1 MLDPIIEFFSRI
13 FYLIGRGIGQVVAW
27 ILWPF
32 LKLLAF
38 YRSTGFLW
46 KALIGVGALA
56 LVAGYG
62 WFIWNATTYTG
73 YNPDYVEAYKLEAR
87 KVSAGEEVQAAGG
100 GTTSKTCGRSAI
112 IDVAADL
119 TDFNVNQNSWVSS
132 MLLYKAGLFG
142 MSWDRTPFLDNKA
155 SFQRGIHSAVQR
167 MSNEMVD
174 SLGRVRGTSQI
185 DPDLQKAR
193 GQLQYDT
200 SSWYFG
206 ISPFGFKQSSPS
218 SYRIGIEGL
227 RKFNDR
233 LAGCEATFDARAD
246 NLSTMIDAI
255 TSQVGS
261 TTASIDE
268 RSRINNLGWFDTQA
282 DNNFWDAMGQL
293 YAYYGFLSAAHA
305 DFEDIIATKAL
316 DAVWNRMEEQL
327 RSALDLDPFIISNG
341 REDGWVMPTH
351 LTTLGFK
358 ILRVRSNL
366 VEAREILKQ

>member
-27 ILWPF
+27 LLWPF

-62 WFIWNATTYTG
+62 WFIWNASTYAG
-73 YNPDYVEAYKLEAR
+73 YNPDYVEAYKLETR
-87 KVSAGEEVQAAGG
+87 KVSAGEEVQATGA
-100 GTTSKTCGRSAI
+100 GTTAKTCGRSAI

-233 LAGCEATFDARAD
+233 LAACGATFDARAD
-246 NLSTMIDAI
+246 NLAAMIEAI
-255 TSQVGS
+255 TSQIGS
-261 TTASIDE
+261 TTATIDE
-268 RSRINNLGWFDTQA
+268 RSRNNNLGWFDTQA
-282 DNNFWDAMGQL
+282 DNNFWEAMGQL

-305 DFEDIIATKAL
+305 DFEDVIKIKAL

-366 VEAREILKQ
+366 VEVREILKQ

>member
-32 LKLLAF
+32 LKLLTF

-62 WFIWNATTYTG
+62 WFIWNATTYAG
-73 YNPDYVEAYKLEAR
+73 YNPDYVEQFKLETR
-87 KVSAGEEVQAAGG
+87 KVSAGEEVQATGG
-100 GTTSKTCGRSAI
+100 ATSTKTCGKSAI
-112 IDVAADL
+112 VDVASYL
-119 TDFNVNQNSWVSS
+119 TDFNVNQNSWMSS
-132 MLLYKAGLFG
+132 MVLYKAGLFG

-155 SFQRGIHSAVQR
+155 SFQRGIHTAVQR
-167 MSNEMVD
+167 VSNELVD

-193 GQLQYDT
+193 GQIQYDM

-206 ISPFGFKQSSPS
+206 ISPFGFRQSTPS
-218 SYRIGIEGL
+218 SYRTGIEGL
-227 RKFNDR
+227 NAFNDR
-233 LAGCEATFDARAD
+233 LENCTATFDARAD
-246 NLSTMIDAI
+246 NLSTLIEVI
-255 TSQVGS
+255 TSQIGS
-261 TTASIDE
+261 TTAAIDE
-268 RSRINNLGWFDTQA
+268 RSRNNNLGWFDTQA
-282 DNNFWDAMGQL
+282 DNHFWEAMGQL
-293 YAYYGFLSAAHA
+293 YAYYGVVSAAHA
-305 DFEDIIATKAL
+305 DFEDVIRTRSL

-327 RSALDLDPFIISNG
+327 RLALDLDPWIISNG
-341 REDGWVMPTH
+341 KEDGWIMPTH

-366 VEAREILKQ
+366 VEARDILKQ

>member
-13 FYLIGRGIGQVVAW
+13 FYLIGRGVGQVVAW

-56 LVAGYG
+56 IVAGYG
-62 WFIWNATTYTG
+62 WFFWNAITYKG
-73 YNPDYVEAYKLEAR
+73 YNPDYVDALKLETR

-100 GTTSKTCGRSAI
+100 ATTAKTCGRSAI
-112 IDVAADL
+112 IDVASAL
-119 TDFNVNQNSWVSS
+119 TKFNVDDNSWVSS

-142 MSWDRTPFLDNKA
+142 MSWDRTPFFDNKA

-193 GQLQYDT
+193 GQLQYDV

-218 SYRIGIEGL
+218 SYRIGIASL
-227 RKFNDR
+227 NTFNDK
-233 LAGCEATFDARAD
+233 LAKCEATFDARAD
-246 NLSTMIDAI
+246 NLATMVDAI
-255 TSQVGS
+255 TSQIGS
-261 TTASIDE
+261 ATATIDE
-268 RSRINNLGWFDTQA
+268 RSRSNNLGWFDTQA
-282 DNNFWDAMGQL
+282 DNYFWESTGQL
-293 YAYYGFLSAAHA
+293 YAYYGFVSAAHA
-305 DFEDIIATKAL
+305 DFEDVIKTKAL
-316 DAVWNRMEEQL
+316 DAVWNRMEDQL

-366 VEAREILKQ
+366 VEVREILKQ

>member
-1 MLDPIIEFFSRI
+1 MLDPIIEFFSRM

-27 ILWPF
+27 ALWPF
-32 LKLLAF
+32 ARLYAF

-46 KALIGVGALA
+46 KALIGVTVAA
-56 LVAGYG
+56 IVAGYG
-62 WFIWNATTYTG
+62 WFAYNAMTYSG
-73 YNPDYVEAYKLEAR
+73 YNPDYVDAFKLENR

-100 GTTSKTCGRSAI
+100 GTSTKTCGRSAVV
-112 IDVAADL
+112 DVASAL
-119 TDFNVNQNSWVSS
+119 TDFNVNQNSWITS
-132 MLLYKAGLFG
+132 MLMYKAGFFG
-142 MSWDRTPFLDNKA
+142 LSWDRTPFLDNKA

-167 MSNEMVD
+167 MSNELVD

-193 GQLQYDT
+193 GQLQYDV

-218 SYRIGIEGL
+218 SYRIGIESL
-227 RKFNDR
+227 NAFNDK
-233 LAGCEATFDARAD
+233 LAKCEATFDARAD
-246 NLSTMIDAI
+246 NLATMVDAI
-255 TSQVGS
+255 TSQIGS
-261 TTASIDE
+261 TTATIDE
-268 RSRINNLGWFDTQA
+268 RSRSNNLGWFDTQA
-282 DNNFWDAMGQL
+282 DNYFWESMGQL
-293 YAYYGFLSAAHA
+293 YAYYGFVSAAHA
-305 DFEDIIATKAL
+305 DFEDVIKTKAL

-327 RSALDLDPFIISNG
+327 RSALDLDPLIISNG

-366 VEAREILKQ
+366 VEVREILRQ

>member
-13 FYLIGRGIGQVVAW
+13 FYLIGRGVGQVVAW
-27 ILWPF
+27 IVWPF
-32 LKLLAF
+32 LKMLAI
-38 YRSTGFLW
+38 YRSTGFVW
-46 KALIGVGALA
+46 KALIGLAVLA

-62 WFIWNATTYTG
+62 WFIWNATTYSG

-87 KVSAGEEVQAAGG
+87 KVSAGEEVQATGS
-100 GTTSKTCGRSAI
+100 GTTAKTCGRSAI

-142 MSWDRTPFLDNKA
+142 MSWDRTPFFDNKA

-233 LAGCEATFDARAD
+233 LAACEATFDARAD
-246 NLSTMIDAI
+246 NLAAMIEAI
-255 TSQVGS
+255 TSQIGS
-261 TTASIDE
+261 TTATIDE
-268 RSRINNLGWFDTQA
+268 RSRSNNLGWFDTQA
-282 DNNFWDAMGQL
+282 DNNFWEAMGQL

-366 VEAREILKQ
+366 VEVREILKQ

>member
-1 MLDPIIEFFSRI
+1 MLDPIIEFFSRF
-13 FYLIGRGIGQVVAW
+13 FYLIGRGVGQVVAW

-46 KALIGVGALA
+46 KALIGFGALA
-56 LVAGYG
+56 IVVGYG
-62 WFIWNATTYTG
+62 WFFWNAVTYKG
-73 YNPDYVEAYKLEAR
+73 YNPDYVDALKLETR

-100 GTTSKTCGRSAI
+100 ATTAKTCGRSAI
-112 IDVAADL
+112 IDVASSL
-119 TDFNVNQNSWVSS
+119 TKFNVDDNSWVSS

-142 MSWDRTPFLDNKA
+142 MSWDSTPFFDNKA

-193 GQLQYDT
+193 GQLQYDV

-218 SYRIGIEGL
+218 SYRIGIASL
-227 RKFNDR
+227 NTFNDK
-233 LAGCEATFDARAD
+233 LAKCEATFDARAD
-246 NLSTMIDAI
+246 NLATMVDAI
-255 TSQVGS
+255 TSQIGS
-261 TTASIDE
+261 TTATIDE
-268 RSRINNLGWFDTQA
+268 RSRSNNLGWFDTQA
-282 DNNFWDAMGQL
+282 DNYFWESMGQL
-293 YAYYGFLSAAHA
+293 YAYYGFVSAAHA
-305 DFEDIIATKAL
+305 DFEDVIKTKAL
-316 DAVWNRMEEQL
+316 DAVWNRMEDQL
-327 RSALDLDPFIISNG
+327 RSALDLDPLVISNG

-366 VEAREILKQ
+366 VEVREILKQ

>member
-1 MLDPIIEFFSRI
+1 MLDPIIDFFSRI

-46 KALIGVGALA
+46 KTLIGVGFLA
-56 LVAGYG
+56 VVAGYG
-62 WFIWNATTYTG
+62 WFAWNAMTYRG
-73 YNPDYVEAYKLEAR
+73 YNPDYVEALKLETR

-100 GTTSKTCGRSAI
+100 ATTTKTCGRSGI
-112 IDVAADL
+112 VDVASAL

-132 MLLYKAGLFG
+132 MLMYKGGFFGL
-142 MSWDRTPFLDNKA
+142 SWDSTPFFDNKA
-155 SFQRGIHSAVQR
+155 SFQRGVHSAVQR
-167 MSNEMVD
+167 MSNELVD

-193 GQLQYDT
+193 GQLQYDV

-206 ISPFGFKQSSPS
+206 LSPFGFKQSSPA
-218 SYRIGIEGL
+218 SYRTGIESL
-227 RKFNDR
+227 NKFNER
-233 LAGCEATFDARAD
+233 LVSCEATFDARAD
-246 NLSTMIDAI
+246 NLATMVDAI
-255 TSQVGS
+255 TSQIGS

-268 RSRINNLGWFDTQA
+268 RSKNNNLGWFDTQA
-282 DNNFWDAMGQL
+282 DNYFWESMGQL
-293 YAYYGFLSAAHA
+293 YAYYGFVSAAHA
-305 DFEDIIATKAL
+305 DFEDVIKTKAL
-316 DAVWNRMEEQL
+316 DAVWNRMEDQL
-327 RSALDLDPFIISNG
+327 RSALDLDPLIISNG

-366 VEAREILKQ
+366 VEVREILKQ

>member
-218 SYRIGIEGL
+218 SYRIGIDGL
-227 RKFNDR
+227 RNFNDR
-233 LAGCEATFDARAD
+233 LSGCEATFDARAD

-255 TSQVGS
+255 TSQIGS

-268 RSRINNLGWFDTQA
+268 RSRNNNLGWFDTQA
-282 DNNFWDAMGQL
+282 DNNFWEAMGQL

-327 RSALDLDPFIISNG
+327 RSALDLDPLIISNG

-366 VEAREILKQ
+366 VEVREILRQ